1 VSKLSAKGWK
11 NLVAKDK
18 DKIKHHRHEIQVLA
32 GETGLEIGE
41 FRKPAI
47 MVSRPALM
55 RLAMAISPSRESSS
69 TEPISRRYMRIR
81 RISRIRVVSVSASGQ
96 HPQRRFSTKDSC
108 RYLKKPTFHPGGGEV
123 GVAYANLWYHYGARC
138 LSASITCTWIF
149 SAFFI
154 MSGLEGVRPRLTPR
168 TWATFP
174 CGFLSAIVLV
184 HLLLD
189 R

>member
-69 TEPISRRYMRIR
+69 TEPISRRYMRTGSWVR
-81 RISRIRVVSVSASGQ
+81 SVGSFASDFAG
-96 HPQRRFSTKDSC
+96 
-108 RYLKKPTFHPGGGEV
+108 TFCWTLTSSP
-123 GVAYANLWYHYGARC
+123 LS
-138 LSASITCTWIF
+138 LSASSSGSSRSPSSLEQINSLSKEVNSEQIEDVLAMF
-149 SAFFI
+149 SEMGVNVVETEEAPKLAAAAGWLAYTMPMKFAF
-154 MSGLEGVRPRLTPR
+154 
-168 TWATFP
+168 
-174 CGFLSAIVLV
+174 
-184 HLLLD
+184 
-189 R
+189 

>member
-138 LSASITCTWIF
+138 LSASITCTWI
-149 SAFFI
+149 
-154 MSGLEGVRPRLTPR
+154 
-168 TWATFP
+168 W
-174 CGFLSAIVLV
+174 
-184 HLLLD
+184 
-189 R
+189 